1 MSKYIDYKV
10 ETWIRVKFNEDINLQ
25 EIIDKLE
32 KGTLPPD
39 FGNEYDVEYENLTET
54 EEFIKPIENDGQST
68 IEVYDGND
76 FQELMWDNSFESE
89 IERKNE
95 QNRI

>member
-10 ETWIRVKFNEDINLQ
+10 ETWIRVRFNEDINLQ
-25 EIIDKLE
+25 EVIDKLE

-54 EEFIKPIENDGQST
+54 EEFIRPIENDGQST
-68 IEVYDGND
+68 IEVYEGDN
-76 FQELMWDNSFESE
+76 FQECIWDNSFDSE
-89 IERKNE
+89 IKRKE
-95 QNRI
+95 K

>member
-25 EIIDKLE
+25 EVIDKLE

-39 FGNEYDVEYENLTET
+39 FGNEYDVEKA
-54 EEFIKPIENDGQST
+54 I
-68 IEVYDGND
+68 
-76 FQELMWDNSFESE
+76 
-89 IERKNE
+89 
-95 QNRI
+95 

>member
-25 EIIDKLE
+25 EVIDKLE

-54 EEFIKPIENDGQST
+54 EEFISPIENDGQST
-68 IEVYDGND
+68 IEVYEDVKDTENW
-76 FQELMWDNSFESE
+76 QECIWDNSFESE
-89 IERKNE
+89 INRKNE
-95 QNRI
+95 

>member
-54 EEFIKPIENDGQST
+54 EEFIRPIENDGQST

-89 IERKNE
+89 INRKNG
-95 QNRI
+95 

>member
-54 EEFIKPIENDGQST
+54 EEFIRPIENDGQST
-68 IEVYDGND
+68 IEVYNGND
-76 FQELMWDNSFESE
+76 FQELIWDNSFESE
-89 IERKNE
+89 IKRKNKK
-95 QNRI
+95 RI

>member
-25 EIIDKLE
+25 EIINKLE

-54 EEFIKPIENDGQST
+54 EEFIRPIENDGQST
-68 IEVYDGND
+68 IEVYNGND
-76 FQELMWDNSFESE
+76 FQELIWDNSFESE
-89 IERKNE
+89 IKRKNKK
-95 QNRI
+95 RI

>member
-10 ETWIRVKFNEDINLQ
+10 ETWIRVRFNEDINLQ
-25 EIIDKLE
+25 EVIDKLE

-54 EEFIKPIENDGQST
+54 EEFIRPIENNGQST

-76 FQELMWDNSFESE
+76 FQELMWDNSFESK
-89 IERKNE
+89 IKRKNE